1 MEKNGLSVNV
11 THRIRILCHY
21 REDSHLSYVLNTPA
35 DQKDMLKTIGVASLD
50 ELFDMIPASCRL
62 KKPLD
67 IPPALAEM
75 PMTDEMVRLA
85 KKNISPDQAVCF
97 LGGGSY
103 DHFIPAVVDQVAG
116 RGEFYTA
123 YTPYQAEASQGSL
136 QAFFEFQ
143 TLICQLTG
151 MDVANASL
159 YEAGSGVVEAV
170 IMAHHSTEGKSRIL
184 ISESVHPEY
193 RQTLDTYLANLPMKA
208 QMLSTPDGTVNAEA
222 LAAAIDSTVSC
233 IVVQSPNFFGNLE
246 DVETLAKIAHD
257 KGIFVIQV
265 ADPVSLGLLKR
276 PGNCGV
282 DIVVAEGQGLG
293 TPMQYGGPFLGLLA
307 CKNQFIR
314 KIPGRLVGQ
323 TTDKNGKICWA
334 LTLQTREQ
342 HIRRDKATSNICS
355 NQGLI
360 ALRATVHLAALGPA
374 GMKETAELCVQKA
387 HYAAAE
393 LARVPGIKLKHPG
406 KPFFKEFTIEVSKP
420 AEPLLA
426 KLLEKGYHAGL
437 PLGRWYASMANCITI
452 AVTEKRTKAE
462 IDGLVK
468 AYREA
473 LA

>member
-1 MEKNGLSVNV
+1 M
-11 THRIRILCHY
+11 
-21 REDSHLSYVLNTPA
+21 SYVLNTPA
-35 DQKDMLKTIGVASLD
+35 DQQEMLKTIGVASID
-50 ELFDMIPASCRL
+50 ALFDPIPDACRL
-62 KKPLD
+62 KRPLS
-67 IPPALAEM
+67 IPAALAEM

-85 KKNISPDQAVCF
+85 KKNQSPDQAVCF

-170 IMAHHSTEGKSRIL
+170 IMAHNSIEGKHRIL
-184 ISESVHPEY
+184 LPESVHPEY
-193 RQTLDTYLANLPMKA
+193 RQTLDTYLANLSPKSKV
-208 QMLSTPDGTVNAEA
+208 LSTPEGVLKPEA
-222 LAAAIDSTVSC
+222 LAAAIDDSVSC
-233 IVVQSPNFFGNLE
+233 VVVQSPNFFGNLE
-246 DVETLAKIAHD
+246 DVEALARIAHE
-257 KGIFVIQV
+257 KGTFFIVV
-265 ADPVSLGLLKR
+265 TDPVGLGILKR
-276 PGNCGV
+276 PGDFGA

-323 TTDKNGKICWA
+323 TTDKNGKTCWS

-374 GMKETAELCVQKA
+374 GLKETAELCLQKA
-387 HYAAAE
+387 HYAATE
-393 LARVPGIKLKHPG
+393 LAKVPGIKLKYPG
-406 KPFFKEFTIEVSKP
+406 KPFFKEFTIEVP
-420 AEPLLA
+420 GNAEPVLA
-426 KLLEKGYHAGL
+426 KLLDRGYHAGL
-437 PLGRWYASMANCITI
+437 ALGRWYPALANCISI

-468 AYREA
+468 AFREA
-473 LA
+473 L

>member
-1 MEKNGLSVNV
+1 M
-11 THRIRILCHY
+11 
-21 REDSHLSYVLNTPA
+21 SYVLNTPA
-35 DQKDMLKTIGVASLD
+35 DQQAMLKTIGVASID
-50 ELFDMIPASCRL
+50 ELFEPVPAACRL
-62 KKPLD
+62 TKALNV
-67 IPPALAEM
+67 PAALSEM

-85 KKNISPDQAVCF
+85 KKNISPDEAVCF

-159 YEAGSGVVEAV
+159 YEAGSGVIEAAL
-170 IMAHHSTEGKSRIL
+170 MAHASVDGKQHIL
-184 ISESVHPEY
+184 IAESVHPEY
-193 RQTLDTYLANLPMKA
+193 RQTVDTYLENLQPKA
-208 QMLSTPDGTVNAEA
+208 KLLPTPDGTLNKETFQAA
-222 LAAAIDSTVSC
+222 LDGTVSC
-233 IVVQSPNFFGNLE
+233 VVVQSPNFFGILE
-246 DVETLAKIAHD
+246 DVEALAKIAHD
-257 KGIFVIQV
+257 KGVFLVV
-265 ADPVSLGLLKR
+265 VTDPVGLGVLKR
-276 PGNCGV
+276 PGDYGA

-307 CKNQFIR
+307 CKQQFIR

-323 TTDKNGKICWA
+323 TTDKNGKTCWS

-374 GMKETAELCVQKA
+374 GLKETAELCIQKA
-387 HYAAAE
+387 HYTASE
-393 LARVPGIKLKHPG
+393 LAKVPGIKLKYPG
-406 KPFFKEFTIEVSKP
+406 KPFFKEFTIELPVK
-420 AEPLLA
+420 AEPVLA
-426 KLLEKGYHAGL
+426 KLLKAGYHAGL
-437 PLGRWYASMANCITI
+437 PLGRWYPSLANCVSI

-462 IDGLVK
+462 IDGLVSAYK
-468 AYREA
+468 AA
-473 LA
+473 LAG

>member
-1 MEKNGLSVNV
+1 M
-11 THRIRILCHY
+11 
-21 REDSHLSYVLNTPA
+21 SYVLNTPA
-35 DQKDMLKTIGVASLD
+35 DQKDMLKTIGVASID
-50 ELFDMIPASCRL
+50 DLFEPIPSGCRL
-62 KKPLD
+62 KRPLD
-67 IPPALAEM
+67 IPAALAEM

-85 KKNISPDQAVCF
+85 KRNISPDQAVCF

-151 MDVANASL
+151 MDVSNASL
-159 YEAGSGVVEAV
+159 YEAGSGVVEAAL
-170 IMAHHSTEGKSRIL
+170 MAHHTVDGKSRIL
-184 ISESVHPEY
+184 IAESVHPEY
-193 RQTLDTYLANLPMKA
+193 RQTLDTYLANLPPKGA
-208 QMLSTPDGTVNAEA
+208 TLSTPDGTLKVET
-222 LAAAIDSTVSC
+222 LAAAIDETVSC
-233 IVVQSPNFFGNLE
+233 VVVQSPNFFGNLE
-246 DVETLAKIAHD
+246 DVETLAKVAHD
-257 KGIFVIQV
+257 KGIFFILV
-265 ADPVSLGLLKR
+265 ADPVSLGVLKR
-276 PGNCGV
+276 PGDIGV
-282 DIVVAEGQGLG
+282 DIVVAEAQGLG

-323 TTDKNGKICWA
+323 TTDKNGKTCWA

-342 HIRRDKATSNICS
+342 HIRREKATSNICT

-374 GMKETAELCVQKA
+374 GLKETGELCVQKA

-393 LARVPGIKLKHPG
+393 LAKVSGIKLKHPG

-420 AEPLLA
+420 VEPLLA
-426 KLLEKGYHAGL
+426 KLLSKGYHAGL
-437 PLGRWYASMANCITI
+437 ALDRWYPQLANCISI

>member
-1 MEKNGLSVNV
+1 M
-11 THRIRILCHY
+11 
-21 REDSHLSYVLNTPA
+21 SYVLNTPA
-35 DQKDMLKTIGVASLD
+35 DQKEMLKTIGVASID
-50 ELFDMIPASCRL
+50 ELFETIPAAVRL

-67 IPPALAEM
+67 IPPALSEM

-85 KKNISPDQAVCF
+85 KKNFSPDQAVCF

-159 YEAGSGVVEAV
+159 YEAGSGMFEAAL
-170 IMAHHSTEGKSRIL
+170 MAHNSIDGKSRIL
-184 ISESVHPEY
+184 VPESVHPEY
-193 RQTLDTYLANLPMKA
+193 RQTVDTYLANLGPKTVT
-208 QMLSTPDGTVNAEA
+208 LPTPDGTLKPEA
-222 LAAAIDSTVSC
+222 LAAAIDDKVSC
-233 IVVQSPNFFGNLE
+233 VVVQSPNFFGNLE
-246 DVETLAKIAHD
+246 DVEALAKVAHE
-257 KGIFVIQV
+257 KGIFFVLV

-276 PGNCGV
+276 PGDCGT

-323 TTDKNGKICWA
+323 TTDKNGKTCWS

-342 HIRRDKATSNICS
+342 HIRREKATSNICS

-360 ALRATVHLAALGPA
+360 ALRATVHLAALGPV

-387 HYAAAE
+387 HYAASE
-393 LARVPGIKLKHPG
+393 LAKVPGIKLKYPG

-426 KLLEKGYHAGL
+426 KLLGQGYHAGL
-437 PLGRWYASMANCITI
+437 ALGRWYPSLANCISV

-462 IDGLVK
+462 IDGLVA
-468 AYREA
+468 AYRAA
-473 LA
+473 LAG

>member
-1 MEKNGLSVNV
+1 
-11 THRIRILCHY
+11 
-21 REDSHLSYVLNTPA
+21 LSYVLNTPA
-35 DQKDMLKTIGVASLD
+35 DQKEMLKAIGVNSIDDLFSPIP
-50 ELFDMIPASCRL
+50 ELCRFKGDLKIPA
-62 KKPLD
+62 
-67 IPPALAEM
+67 ALSEM

-85 KKNISPDQAVCF
+85 KQNLSPDQAVCF

-159 YEAGSGVVEAV
+159 YEAGSGVTEAAL
-170 IMAHHSTEGKSRIL
+170 MAHASVDGKKTIL
-184 ISESVHPEY
+184 IAESVHPEY
-193 RQTLDTYLANLPMKA
+193 RQTLDTYLENLDPVAKV
-208 QMLSTPDGTVNAEA
+208 LPTPDGTLKAETLTEA
-222 LAAAIDSTVSC
+222 LDDTVSC
-233 IVVQSPNFFGNLE
+233 LVLQSPNFFGNLE
-246 DVETLAKIAHD
+246 DAEALTKLAQA
-257 KGIFVIQV
+257 KGVIVVIV
-265 ADPVSLGLLKR
+265 ADPVGLGVLKR
-276 PGNCGV
+276 PGDYGA

-307 CKNQFIR
+307 CKQQYIR

-323 TTDKNGKICWA
+323 TTDKNGKTCWA

-374 GMKETAELCVQKA
+374 GLKETAELCVQKA
-387 HYAAAE
+387 HYAASE
-393 LARVPGIKLKHPG
+393 LAKVPGIKLKHPG
-406 KPFFKEFTIEVSKP
+406 KAFLKEFTIELP
-420 AEPLLA
+420 TAAEAVLA
-426 KLLEKGYHAGL
+426 KLLQRGYHAGL
-437 PLGRWYASMANCITI
+437 PLGRWYPNMGNCVTV

-462 IDGLVK
+462 IDGLVA
-468 AYREA
+468 AYRA
-473 LA
+473 VIAG